1 MFVTFRISQR
11 PGRHCLTMENFLEI
25 VAEPTGM
32 RLAFSIY
39 RREGLTWRQAL
50 TKRRKLLHSIERL
63 YERSNAKNAGPK
75 CILSRCSNPIY
86 RAIAV
91 ANAGSM
97 PRSGSCAIPSLT
109 CAILPKV
116 VPRTSLIGKLSS
128 TSPRSPPLARARPFH
143 LTFLST
149 DGVSLKQRT
158 CSRVVMRDTVERAVS
173 NPAHR
178 RKNDSLPKPIL

>member
-50 TKRRKLLHSIERL
+50 TKRRKLLHSIEQL

-128 TSPRSPPLARARPFH
+128 TSPCSPPLARARPFH

-158 CSRVVMRDTVERAVS
+158 VLAWSCATPLSAPYPIQHTGGKMTHSQSR
-173 NPAHR
+173 
-178 RKNDSLPKPIL
+178 LL